1 MGVLVLDE
9 GFSAIYDRVVLN
21 ARNPKP
27 PSSDGLR
34 MARVQDVEI
43 PVSFIPLCGD
53 GLDSSVFQKAA
64 VQDVDF
70 VIQPQTR
77 AFCIMWSPVS
87 SIVFFDN
94 KTAVLPLNWTSC
106 LLFFVSFVFSAW
118 TRSPPVSV
126 LPSPATAL
134 NNWGSDNA
142 LWLAHFSPEVVE
154 QIVEWLPVWVL
165 KILTHSPTY
174 ASMARRVLNNRVAG
188 FLQLWGLHPD
198 ETLTLMRHHHAILS
212 GQAALTTVEPAPW
225 FPDNLDCYCPITT
238 CDEVVDWFICH
249 GYVVED
255 DRAPVIDLEFGN
267 GIARADLES
276 PDKMTVL
283 AFDFPIVWTGISKGI
298 CQSVSLRQPASG
310 KCIRVNESY
319 SDNAAVPVCFFLST
333 LDMNFIT
340 GNGVVSLYPQL
351 TSKRRGLL
359 NMQLN
364 PPLFPV
370 ERETIASLT

>member
-1 MGVLVLDE
+1 MD
-9 GFSAIYDRVVLN
+9 
-21 ARNPKP
+21 
-27 PSSDGLR
+27 
-34 MARVQDVEI
+34 
-43 PVSFIPLCGD
+43 
-53 GLDSSVFQKAA
+53 
-64 VQDVDF
+64 
-70 VIQPQTR
+70 
-77 AFCIMWSPVS
+77 AF
-87 SIVFFDN
+87 
-94 KTAVLPLNWTSC
+94 TANT
-106 LLFFVSFVFSAW
+106 
-118 TRSPPVSV
+118 
-126 LPSPATAL
+126 
-134 NNWGSDNA
+134 A

-174 ASMARRVLNNRVAG
+174 ASMARRVLNNRVVG

-198 ETLTLMRHHHAILS
+198 ETLTLMRRHHAILS

-225 FPDNLDCYCPITT
+225 FPDDLDFYCPITT
-238 CDEVVDWFICH
+238 CDEVVDWFVCH

-276 PDKMTVL
+276 PDEMTAL
-283 AFDFPIVWTGISKGI
+283 AFDFPIVRTGISKGI
-298 CQSVSLRQPASG
+298 CRSVSLRQPASG
-310 KCIRVNESY
+310 KHIRVNESY
-319 SDNAAVPVCFFLST
+319 SDNAAVPVCFFPST

-370 ERETIASLT
+370 ERETIASLTKYQERGYSFFHGKEMLPGAVETNSALDELVVRTWDDNLAVQMDFDHRHPATLLPALHWSLAKRDYDDTGFTDFLPFVFVSNELRSIMYEDGNRFYQSIRMAPEAL